1 MAKREKL
8 EVIKDILK
16 IIQDNHNSIKL
27 TPLLRKS
34 NLSSKRFYIYLR
46 ELIEKEFV
54 REMKDK
60 KGKHIS
66 LTIKGHRYLE
76 KYQNIVNFIEEFDL

>member
-8 EVIKDILK
+8 EVVKDILK
-16 IIQDNHNSIKL
+16 IIQDNHNSIKP

-34 NLSSKRFYIYLR
+34 NLSTKRFSIYMK
-46 ELIEKEFV
+46 ELLEKEFV
-54 REMKDK
+54 KEMKGID
-60 KGKHIS
+60 GKHFS

-76 KYQNIVNFIEEFDL
+76 KYQSIVNFIDEFEL